1 MICNHDDTSRVK
13 EQYEY
18 RIGDILWTSVL
29 TEGSDRKL
37 TTKEVVA
44 VEEVVVEEVEGI
56 DKGLPDS
63 LAVPVWAGDCIPG
76 GELGLIAVHKTD
88 TLYDVQK
95 RLEDE
100 ILGTDCPFEMISL
113 VTWTESQKPKGTVI
127 EDIHRVPLYSAQQDR
142 LAFCFFANPL
152 VYILLKSVP
161 STAELMKT
169 NLYGAPDAFM
179 LVDDVDASCCCFT
192 GGDSATKNEQNDD
205 EELKMQAVHVYMA
218 CALQIHGNSY
228 SPAQQMGLLFVDANH
243 TWRDVC
249 VMIRQELL
257 AEANLSSALG
267 STVLS
272 VGGFK
277 PMQSE
282 DEKKMKQQK
291 GKAGEGA
298 KKGLKGKEG
307 PETKKGQENMEKDQE
322 TEDQDEGQEH
332 TKKDQQDE
340 GEGKGKGDK
349 KKGKGDK
356 KKGRG
361 NEDEDRKNVSDE
373 SVLQEASHI
382 DDGNEQHKNPTEA
395 STSDSLKT
403 SDVLQNPEIH
413 QSANQQEVRRTPG
426 KAAASAEQSEIRIHI
441 DKEVQTERKEETK
454 KAEQPHK
461 NAPGGKVYRCAQH
474 NGAYIDLCDLYTV
487 YHGACELL
495 DYGDTDHLSSL
506 IFILGVPMCY
516 LARIWI
522 PKYYA
527 GK

>member
-1 MICNHDDTSRVK
+1 MIFGLM
-13 EQYEY
+13 QPLP
-18 RIGDILWTSVL
+18 GPQ
-29 TEGSDRKL
+29 
-37 TTKEVVA
+37 
-44 VEEVVVEEVEGI
+44 
-56 DKGLPDS
+56 GLPDS

-205 EELKMQAVHVYMA
+205 EELKMQAVH
-218 CALQIHGNSY
+218 NSY

-461 NAPGGKVYRCAQH
+461 NAPGGKGKESNKQGNDEAEEVLLLSLPLRSTQRENKMLPFISGRPTAYLLVHTSWTFGRVSMEDKRPGLQVDAGINPLQAPSAQLSPTLDDEMTPSSIPDKAPSQG
-474 NGAYIDLCDLYTV
+474 NS
-487 YHGACELL
+487 ELA
-495 DYGDTDHLSSL
+495 
-506 IFILGVPMCY
+506 F
-516 LARIWI
+516 
-522 PKYYA
+522 
-527 GK
+527 